1 MAEIGLNVYQVIQ
14 NELLSREGDRQTLGL
29 GFRLAIIE
37 YKVENAENIA
47 RNGRIWKLNHGISP
61 VKCLTPEA
69 RRATRAQER
78 KLLRQ
83 KDRDPHRD
91 PKDPTKFMRDKEIWE
106 VCDLFP
112 RTLLDF
118 KELQF
123 SPAKVR
129 ELMGFYNVKA
139 YTVEQRLIDTHLEN
153 ALHDVSMNMETCMEE
168 LAMCWGLN
176 WHKIEGLMLPQRG
189 VPGPT
194 ASEAYFPAPPVPIAD
209 RGPGYF
215 SPPPRAS
222 TYNG

>member
-14 NELLSREGDRQTLGL
+14 NELLAREGDRQSLGL

-37 YKVENAENIA
+37 IKITNCENTA
-47 RNGRIWKLNHGISP
+47 RNGRIWKLNHAISP
-61 VKCLTPEA
+61 LKALTPDA
-69 RRATRAQER
+69 RRAAKAQER

-83 KDRDPHRD
+83 RGRDSHRD
-91 PKDPTKFMRDKEIWE
+91 PKDPTKLIRDEEIWE
-106 VCDLFP
+106 IAEFFP

-129 ELMGFYNVKA
+129 DLMEFYSVKA
-139 YTVEQRLIDTHLEN
+139 YTPDQRLIDIHPDDELR
-153 ALHDVSMNMETCMEE
+153 DVGLNLETCMEE

-176 WHKIEGLMLPQRG
+176 WHKIEGLALPQRARSDPSADLHFPPP
-189 VPGPT
+189 PGPG
-194 ASEAYFPAPPVPIAD
+194 P
-209 RGPGYF
+209 GPGYF

-222 TYNG
+222 TYNI